1 MTLLDDDKG
10 DSRLV
15 VGLQLDARLSDR
27 CELKLKEDVITAF
40 HEDTIKDKKKEGG
53 SRGKG

>member
-1 MTLLDDDKG
+1 MMTLLDDDKG

-27 CELKLKEDVITAF
+27 GQLKLKEDMIR
-40 HEDTIKDKKKEGG
+40 DI
-53 SRGKG
+53 